1 MRSVVLW
8 MVLTS
13 FSCAPPPT
21 PAPDGLADNVKWWWS
36 NSAAATSAELSD
48 AAGKLAAA
56 GQASSRSTPY
66 KGQGKRLE
74 PSELKVVGLESNDP
88 SKARGLMIVNTY
100 PCTLEKLEQILI
112 SREQHTLYPGVYDA
126 YERTYAADGDR
137 DAYLAR
143 TKPTLAWT
151 VAMKVSLPVD
161 DQYSAQVKGSVTRI
175 TAPADGATKGPFLVA
190 RTHLPQAA
198 AFKDPNSQ
206 SYFRQDYQIEVFWE
220 ESPGKIFHAYGMW
233 REIRVGGFGLTL
245 EDNGMLAIVLDN
257 LVKWDDQTIELC
269 KRASIP

>member
-1 MRSVVLW
+1 MRLAAALVLSF
-8 MVLTS
+8 S
-13 FSCAPPPT
+13 FSCAPPPA

-36 NSAAATSAELSD
+36 SSATASASELID
-48 AAGKLAAA
+48 AAGKLSAA
-56 GQASSRSTPY
+56 GQAGSRTTPY

-74 PSELKVVGLESNDP
+74 SAELKVVGLESNDP
-88 SKARGLMIVNTY
+88 SKARGLLVVNTY
-100 PCTLEKLEQILI
+100 ACSLDKLEQILI
-112 SREQHTLYPGVYDA
+112 SREQHTLYPDVYDT
-126 YERTYAADGDR
+126 YERTYSADDAR

-143 TKPTLAWT
+143 RKPSLAWT

-161 DQYSAQVKGSVTRI
+161 DQYTASVKGSLTRVD
-175 TAPADGATKGPFLVA
+175 APRDSATKGPFLIA

-198 AFKDPNSQ
+198 AFRDPNSQ
-206 SYFRQDYQIEVFWE
+206 SHFRQDYQIEVYWE

-233 REIRVGGFGLTL
+233 RDIRVGGFGLTL

-257 LVKWDDQTIELC
+257 LVKWDDQTVELC